1 LTVLAQYSAHLLD
14 MAEPTS
20 QSTAAV
26 AEPSAQPITAANSAP
41 IEAAETEDDNADST
55 YETEGYFFLDVSSS
69 DAQADRRRAQCRAGS
84 TASVASSILEY
95 RSYRGRA
102 YHSKTH
108 DSRYFVPTDDLS
120 LDNFDI
126 MHHFLTLLLDD
137 KLHLAPIKPDAT
149 KILDIGT
156 GTG

>member
-1 LTVLAQYSAHLLD
+1 MPKL
-14 MAEPTS
+14 
-20 QSTAAV
+20 
-26 AEPSAQPITAANSAP
+26 
-41 IEAAETEDDNADST
+41 TED
-55 YETEGYFFLDVSSS
+55 
-69 DAQADRRRAQCRAGS
+69 AQCRVES

-126 MHHFLTLLLDD
+126 MHHFLTMLLDD

-156 GTG
+156 GTGE